1 MHSSSRVRCLA
12 VLSPLAFALA
22 AVSAQAATRVDLH
35 KQDVAQLYKQY
46 KAASA
51 RLGAPAKAGD
61 RHAEMLS
68 LDADSALQL
77 LTSAKDAD
85 GTTHYRYR
93 QTFRGIPVFGEQVI
107 VSEGKD
113 GAVRNM
119 FGRKIE
125 GLSSELP
132 AVAAKVA
139 KANALALAKH
149 AAFGNRAV
157 AMKVTREN
165 ARQMIYVD
173 DNAHAHLA
181 WVVELLAD
189 AANGGSPTR
198 PFVIV
203 DARSGQ
209 VLKHWDGLTTAEIGT
224 GPGGNQKTGQYEWG
238 SGGIYGYLDVA
249 QSGSTCTMNNTNV
262 KSVNLNGGTS
272 GTTAYSYACP
282 RNTYKAINGGYS
294 PINDAHFFGGVI
306 TKMYPAYT
314 GYNALSFQLVMRVHY
329 SSNYENAFWDGSTM
343 SFGDG
348 ASTFYPL
355 VSADVAGHEVSH
367 GFTEQHSNLTYS
379 GQSGGINES
388 FSDMGGEATEYYWK
402 GTNDF
407 LVGHEIFKGN
417 GSLRYMANP
426 PQDGGSIDNAAD
438 YTSGLDVHYSSG
450 VYNKAFYLLATKTGW
465 DTPKAFK
472 VFARANALYW
482 TASSTYNTAACGVET
497 AAGDLGFSVADVTAA
512 LSSVGVSCNGGGG
525 GGGSTGGPLTK
536 GVPMT
541 NQSAPTGSSVNYTL
555 VVPAGATNLSITMS
569 GGTGD
574 ADMYVKF
581 GSAPTDTVYDCRPY
595 KSGNAES
602 CTFAAPS
609 AGTYYV
615 RLKAY
620 SAFSGVS
627 LVGDYTTGGG
637 GGGGG
642 VLTKGVPATGLSAAT
657 GSSVNYTLSVPSG
670 ASNLTITAS
679 GGTGD
684 ADMYVKFG
692 SAPTDTVYDCRPYKS
707 GNAESCTFAT
717 PSAGTYYVRLKAYAA
732 FSGVSLVGDYSTGGG
747 GGAQTYSNG
756 SNYNIPDAGTI
767 DSPITVS
774 GRSGNAPSNASVSV
788 NIVHTYRGDLQI
800 DLVAPDG
807 STYRLKNSSSSDS
820 ADNVVATYT
829 VNLSTEALNGA
840 WKLRVKDVYSGDTG
854 YIDSWSVTF

>member
-1 MHSSSRVRCLA
+1 MQSRSRVRCLA

-35 KQDVAQLYKQY
+35 KQDATQLYKQY
-46 KAASA
+46 KAVGAQ
-51 RLGAPAKAGD
+51 LGMPVKAGD
-61 RHAEMLS
+61 RHAEMLA
-68 LDADSALQL
+68 LDADSGLRL
-77 LTSAKDAD
+77 LTSATDRD
-85 GTTHYRYR
+85 GTRHYRYQ

-113 GAVRNM
+113 GAVRSL
-119 FGRKIE
+119 FGHKVE
-125 GLSSELP
+125 GLARELP
-132 AVAAKVA
+132 AVAARVA
-139 KANALALAKH
+139 KANALTLARH
-149 AAFGNRAV
+149 AAFGNRVA
-157 AMKVTREN
+157 AMKISREK
-165 ARQMIYVD
+165 AQQMIFVD
-173 DNAHAHLA
+173 DNNRAHLA
-181 WVVELLAD
+181 WVVEMFAD
-189 AANGGSPTR
+189 SAKGGAPTR

-203 DARSGQ
+203 DARSGK
-209 VLKHWDGLTTAEIGT
+209 VLKHWDGLTTADIGT

-249 QSGSTCTMNNTNV
+249 QSGSTCTMNNANV

-272 GTTAYSYACP
+272 GTTAFSYTCP
-282 RNTYKAINGGYS
+282 RNTYKTINGGYS

-379 GQSGGINES
+379 GQSGGMNEA

-402 GTNDF
+402 GSNDF
-407 LVGHEIFKGN
+407 LVGSEIFKGS
-417 GSLRYMANP
+417 GSLRYMCNP
-426 PQDGGSIDNAAD
+426 TQDGGSIDNAAD

-450 VYNKAFYLLATKTGW
+450 VYNKAFCTLAKTAGW

-482 TASSTYNTAACGVET
+482 SASSTFNEGACGVQT
-497 AAGDLGFSVADVTAA
+497 AATDLGYSVADVTAA
-512 LSSVGVSCNGGGG
+512 FTAVGVSCSGGG

-536 GVPMT
+536 GVAVT
-541 NQSAPTGSSVNYTL
+541 NISASTGSSVTYTL
-555 VVPAGATNLSITMS
+555 DVPAGASNLTFTMS

-581 GSAPTDTVYDCRPY
+581 GSAPTDSSYDCRPYKSGNSESCTFATPSAGTYYVRLKAYSAFSGVSLVGDYSTGGGGGGDGVLTKGVPVTGLSAATGSSVNYTLSVPSGASNLTFTMSGGTGDADMYVKFGSAPTDSSYDCRPY

-627 LVGDYTTGGG
+627 LVGDY
-637 GGGGG
+637 
-642 VLTKGVPATGLSAAT
+642 
-657 GSSVNYTLSVPSG
+657 
-670 ASNLTITAS
+670 
-679 GGTGD
+679 
-684 ADMYVKFG
+684 
-692 SAPTDTVYDCRPYKS
+692 
-707 GNAESCTFAT
+707 
-717 PSAGTYYVRLKAYAA
+717 
-732 FSGVSLVGDYSTGGG
+732 STGG

-756 SNYNIPDAGTI
+756 SNYNIPNPGTI

-807 STYRLKNSSSSDS
+807 STYRLKNSSGSDS

-829 VNLSTEALNGA
+829 VNLSTEALNGT